1 MFRTKL
7 LNSDG
12 KKKNLK
18 TLTQNWK
25 VKKQLKVMQDTYT
38 YMHSHIAYIGKH
50 IYIYSIYK
58 NIYVGNIIVRN
69 L

>member
-1 MFRTKL
+1 
-7 LNSDG
+7 
-12 KKKNLK
+12 
-18 TLTQNWK
+18 
-25 VKKQLKVMQDTYT
+25 MQDTYT